1 MYFKSIVSLNMFF
14 SFICSIREKRKT
26 ITLESREKRRVEKS
40 RMPRPTK
47 RSRSQAQLETEMEEM
62 GVEVPKD
69 ADVSLDKCIHF

>member
-1 MYFKSIVSLNMFF
+1 
-14 SFICSIREKRKT
+14 
-26 ITLESREKRRVEKS
+26 
-40 RMPRPTK
+40 MPRPTK